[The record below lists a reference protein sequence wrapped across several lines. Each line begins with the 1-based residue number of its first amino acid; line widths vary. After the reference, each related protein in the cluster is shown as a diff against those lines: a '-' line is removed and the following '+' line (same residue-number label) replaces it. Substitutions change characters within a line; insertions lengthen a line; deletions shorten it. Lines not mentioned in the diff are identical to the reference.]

1 MTGGAMT
8 GGAVIGGA
16 MTGGAIWGAA
26 GGAGCL
32 AASSRAVTDGDSDV
46 TAVSA
51 GAGALAGSAVED
63 SIAYGVCGG
72 GMTLAAGAAVV
83 ASLPD
88 LGCPQAMQKLLSG
101 ATVAPHD
108 LQTALDED
116 VDGEAGVGAVSSM
129 TAGCAIL

>member
-1 MTGGAMT
+1 
-8 GGAVIGGA
+8 

-26 GGAGCL
+26 GAGCT
-32 AASSRAVTDGDSDV
+32 AASSGMVTGAGGNV

-88 LGCPQAMQKLLSG
+88 LGCPHAMQKLLSG
-101 ATVAPHD
+101 ASVAPHD

-116 VDGEAGVGAVSSM
+116 VDGKAGVGAAAVVRGGAVAA
-129 TAGCAIL
+129 TGAGSA

>member
-1 MTGGAMT
+1 MVTG
-8 GGAVIGGA
+8 
-16 MTGGAIWGAA
+16 A
-26 GGAGCL
+26 GGN
-32 AASSRAVTDGDSDV
+32 V

-63 SIAYGVCGG
+63 SIANGVCGG

-101 ATVAPHD
+101 ASVAPHD

-116 VDGEAGVGAVSSM
+116 VDGEAGGGAVSSM

>member
-1 MTGGAMT
+1 MVTG
-8 GGAVIGGA
+8 
-16 MTGGAIWGAA
+16 A
-26 GGAGCL
+26 GGN
-32 AASSRAVTDGDSDV
+32 V

-51 GAGALAGSAVED
+51 GAGTLAGSAVED
-63 SIAYGVCGG
+63 STAYGVRGG
-72 GMTLAAGAAVV
+72 GITLAAGTAVV

-101 ATVAPHD
+101 ASVAPHD

>member
-1 MTGGAMT
+1 
-8 GGAVIGGA
+8 

-101 ATVAPHD
+101 ASVAPHD

-116 VDGEAGVGAVSSM
+116 IDGEAGMGAVSSM